1 MENNYNDLTFFTN
14 EEGHTL
20 YDRFNKILN
29 NNVQFFDILV
39 GYFRSSGFYKMYESM
54 EKVEKTRILVGLNL
68 DKKSV
73 ELIHEAKNIKQ
84 IDFMS
89 NAETKKY
96 YSEEVNEEIEK
107 SEDSKDVEIGI
118 KKFIEFIHSG
128 KLEIRVYPHHPIHA
142 KVYIMR
148 KDLNRSEDYGKV
160 ITGSSNFSQSG
171 LIDQLEFNVELKD
184 SRDVRFAEEKFE
196 ELWRNSIEVN
206 DEYIDKAK
214 KSWIRDDITPYEL
227 FIKCLYEYFQEEIN
241 QDNLN
246 PSTLGLPPGFMK
258 LQYQLHAVVRAE
270 KILETYNGV
279 FLSDVVGLGKTY
291 IAAMLAKRLR
301 GRKLVICP
309 PVLIDNWEKVLWEF
323 DVSAKIKSL
332 GKLDSILQMNKDSYD
347 YVFIDEA
354 HRFRNDDN
362 DTYTKLH
369 EICNGKKVI
378 LISATPQNNRLSD
391 IENQIYL
398 FQNKN
403 NSNII
408 PNRKDLEGFFSTQKH
423 KLKKYDLG
431 TDEYME
437 ASKEVAAEVRDKVLN
452 HIMVRR
458 TRKEI
463 IKYYKNDL
471 EKQGLAFPNLNTP
484 KKIVYEF
491 DDELDKIFNSTL
503 DVIKT
508 LTYSRY
514 KALTYL
520 RVVEP
525 RYKSLLVG
533 QRNMGGFMKGIL
545 LKRLESSFYAF
556 RKTLNRFVESYE
568 AFIDMYNSG
577 TIYISKKYNI
587 YDLMNNGEEDKLALI
602 VEKQDAFKFEADMF
616 TKEFIEDLEFD
627 LANLKR
633 VKRMWEPVKYDPKL
647 EKFLNDLKTNKLLKT
662 NKILIF
668 SESKETAEYLAEN
681 INKTFNNQA
690 ILFTGDSSNRLRA
703 EIENNF
709 NPDVTEQEQKND
721 YRILVTTDVLAEGIS
736 LHRANIIVN
745 YDLPW
750 NPTRIMQ
757 RVGRINR
764 VGTKFNDIYV
774 FNFFPS
780 SQVSE
785 NMTLEE
791 NISSKIQAF
800 HDTLGEDFKYLSEN
814 EDVDT
819 YGIFGKALYDKLN
832 SDKVLEEEDF
842 EEDIS
847 LKYLNMIRD
856 IRDNNE
862 ELFTKVKSYPKK
874 IRSAK
879 YLDNDGTITFFRKG
893 KIKRFFITNEEM
905 TSELKFIEAIKY
917 FECNENEKK
926 APISKFYYENL
937 RRNKEGVVVSFQED
951 KIDISPNRKL
961 GKNHN
966 KELLKYLKA
975 INNYS
980 KFTEFENQRI
990 DKLMCLFEDG
1000 VVPKNKL
1007 KEIVK
1012 MIKGVTN
1019 PVEILNTIWDM
1030 IPSSYIENNTQ
1041 NDNIEEYN
1049 TEVVLSL
1056 DLV

>member
-54 EKVEKTRILVGLNL
+54 ENVEKTRILVGLNL

-73 ELIHEAKNIKQ
+73 ELIHEAKNINQ

-118 KKFIEFIHSG
+118 KKFIEFINLG
-128 KLEIRVYPHHPIHA
+128 KLEIRVYPHHSIHA

-148 KDLNRSEDYGKV
+148 KDLGKSEDYGKV

-196 ELWRNSIEVN
+196 ELWKNSIEVN

-332 GKLDSILQMNKDSYD
+332 GKLDSILQMNRDSYD

-369 EICNGKKVI
+369 EICNGKKVV

-471 EKQGLAFPNLNTP
+471 EKQGLSFPNLNTP

-491 DDELDKIFNSTL
+491 DDELDKIFNMTL

-520 RVVEP
+520 KVVEP

-602 VEKQDAFKFEADMF
+602 VEKQDAFKFESDMF
-616 TKEFIEDLEFD
+616 TKEFIDDLEFD

-647 EKFLNDLKTNKLLKT
+647 EKFLDDLKTNKLLKT

-709 NPDVTEQEQKND
+709 NPDITEQEQKND

-862 ELFTKVKSYPKK
+862 ELFMKVKNYPKK

-879 YLDNDGTITFFRKG
+879 YLDNNGTITFFRKG

-905 TSELKFIEAIKY
+905 TSELKFIEAIRY

-937 RRNKEGVVVSFQED
+937 KRNKEGLVISFQED
-951 KIDISPNRKL
+951 KIDISPNRKS

-1041 NDNIEEYN
+1041 NDDIEEYN

>member
-54 EKVEKTRILVGLNL
+54 ERVEKTRILVGLNL
-68 DKKSV
+68 DKKSL
-73 ELIHEAKNIKQ
+73 ELIHEAKNINQ

-89 NAETKKY
+89 NADTKKH

-107 SEDSKDVEIGI
+107 SEDSKEVEVGI
-118 KKFIEFIHSG
+118 KKFIEFINSG

-148 KDLNRSEDYGKV
+148 KDLSKSEDYGKV

-184 SRDVRFAEEKFE
+184 SRDVMFAQEKFE
-196 ELWRNSIEVN
+196 ELWKNSIEVN
-206 DEYIDKAK
+206 DEYVDKAK
-214 KSWIRDDITPYEL
+214 KSWIRNDITPYEL

-301 GRKLVICP
+301 GRKLIICP

-332 GKLDSILQMNKDSYD
+332 GKLDSILQMNRDSYD

-369 EICNGKKVI
+369 EICNGKKVV

-471 EKQGLAFPNLNTP
+471 EKQGLSFPNLNTP

-587 YDLMNNGEEDKLALI
+587 YDLMNNGEEYKLALI

-647 EKFLNDLKTNKLLKT
+647 EKFLDDLKTNKLLKK

-764 VGTKFNDIYV
+764 VGTKFKDIYV

-819 YGIFGKALYDKLN
+819 YGIFGKSLYDKLN
-832 SDKVLEEEDF
+832 SDEVLEEEDF

-937 RRNKEGVVVSFQED
+937 KRNKEGLVISFQED
-951 KIDISPNRKL
+951 KIDISPNRKS

>member
-54 EKVEKTRILVGLNL
+54 ERVEKTRILVGLNL
-68 DKKSV
+68 DKKSL
-73 ELIHEAKNIKQ
+73 ELIHEAKNINQ

-89 NAETKKY
+89 NADTKKH

-107 SEDSKDVEIGI
+107 SEDSKEVEVGI
-118 KKFIEFIHSG
+118 KKFIEFINSG

-148 KDLNRSEDYGKV
+148 KDLSKSEDYGKV

-196 ELWRNSIEVN
+196 ELWKNSIEVS

-301 GRKLVICP
+301 GRKLIICP

-332 GKLDSILQMNKDSYD
+332 GKLDSILQMNRDSYD

-369 EICNGKKVI
+369 EICNGKKVV

-471 EKQGLAFPNLNTP
+471 EKQGLSFPNLNTP

-602 VEKQDAFKFEADMF
+602 VEKQDAFKFESDMF
-616 TKEFIEDLEFD
+616 TKEFIDDLEFD

-681 INKTFNNQA
+681 INKTFNKQA

-819 YGIFGKALYDKLN
+819 YGIFGKVLYDKLN

-905 TSELKFIEAIKY
+905 TREIKFIEAIRY

-937 RRNKEGVVVSFQED
+937 KRNKEGLVVSFQED
-951 KIDISPNRKL
+951 KIDISPNRKS

>member
-54 EKVEKTRILVGLNL
+54 ERVEKTRILVGLNL
-68 DKKSV
+68 DKKSL
-73 ELIHEAKNIKQ
+73 ELIHEAKNINQ

-89 NAETKKY
+89 NADTKKH

-107 SEDSKDVEIGI
+107 SEDSKEVEVGI
-118 KKFIEFIHSG
+118 KKFIEFINSG

-148 KDLNRSEDYGKV
+148 KDLSKSEDYGKV

-184 SRDVRFAEEKFE
+184 SRDVMFAQEKFE
-196 ELWRNSIEVN
+196 ELWKNSIEVN
-206 DEYIDKAK
+206 DEYVDKAK
-214 KSWIRDDITPYEL
+214 KSWIRNDITPYEL

-301 GRKLVICP
+301 GRKLIICP

-332 GKLDSILQMNKDSYD
+332 GKLDSILQMNRDSYD

-369 EICNGKKVI
+369 EICNGKKVV

-471 EKQGLAFPNLNTP
+471 EKQGLSFPNLNTP

-587 YDLMNNGEEDKLALI
+587 YDLMNNGEEYKLALI

-647 EKFLNDLKTNKLLKT
+647 EKFLDNLKTNKLLKT

-681 INKTFNNQA
+681 INKTFNNKA

-764 VGTKFNDIYV
+764 VGTKFKDIYV

-819 YGIFGKALYDKLN
+819 YGIFGKSLYDKLN
-832 SDKVLEEEDF
+832 SDEVLEEEDF

-879 YLDNDGTITFFRKG
+879 YLDNNGTITFFRKG

-937 RRNKEGVVVSFQED
+937 KRNKEGLVISFQED
-951 KIDISPNRKL
+951 KIDISPNRKS

>member
-39 GYFRSSGFYKMYESM
+39 GYFRSSGFYKMYKSM

-73 ELIHEAKNIKQ
+73 ELIHEAKNINQ

-89 NAETKKY
+89 NIETKKY

-118 KKFIEFIHSG
+118 KKFIEFINSG

-148 KDLNRSEDYGKV
+148 KDLGKSEDYGKV

-196 ELWRNSIEVN
+196 ELWKNSIEVN

-332 GKLDSILQMNKDSYD
+332 GKLDSILQMNRDSYD

-437 ASKEVAAEVRDKVLN
+437 VSKEVAAEVRDKVLN

-577 TIYISKKYNI
+577 IIYISKKYNI

-647 EKFLNDLKTNKLLKT
+647 EKFLDDLKTNKLLKT

-709 NPDVTEQEQKND
+709 NPDITEQEQKND

-937 RRNKEGVVVSFQED
+937 RRNKEGLVVSFQED
-951 KIDISPNRKL
+951 KIDISPNRKS

>member
-54 EKVEKTRILVGLNL
+54 ENVEKTRILVGLNL

-73 ELIHEAKNIKQ
+73 ELIHEAKNINQ

-118 KKFIEFIHSG
+118 KKFIEFINLG
-128 KLEIRVYPHHPIHA
+128 KLEIRVYPHHSIHA

-148 KDLNRSEDYGKV
+148 KDLGKSEDYGKV

-196 ELWRNSIEVN
+196 ELWKNSIEVN

-647 EKFLNDLKTNKLLKT
+647 EKFLDDLKTNKLLKT

-681 INKTFNNQA
+681 INKTFNKQA

-905 TSELKFIEAIKY
+905 TSELKFIEAIRY

-937 RRNKEGVVVSFQED
+937 KRNKEGLVVSFQED
-951 KIDISPNRKL
+951 KIDISPNRKS

-1041 NDNIEEYN
+1041 NDDIEEYN